1 MTFQDAISVT
11 KALGIRYLWVDSF
24 CIIQD
29 DEKDWEAQASLMAS
43 IYENAYI
50 TLAAGAS
57 ANDDGGFFA
66 QSLEKH
72 SKPHRINL
80 HVDGISHEIYM
91 RHGISHPDCAWPVEE
106 VFPLMTRAWVLQ
118 ERLLAKR
125 YLCFGSQEIFW
136 ECQEDVSC
144 SCAIVEGPF
153 NPRDGLPKFE
163 RCQTLKYQCSR
174 LNDIPSEDVSSLWR
188 GLVQRYTCRDLTK
201 PTDKLYA
208 LAGLAKKFQVP
219 VHIC

>member
-1 MTFQDAISVT
+1 LTKRVNLLANEKGIPLSELPMTFQDAISVT

-80 HVDGISHEIYM
+80 HVDGISHGIYM

-106 VFPLMTRAWVLQ
+106 VFPLMTRA
-118 ERLLAKR
+118 
-125 YLCFGSQEIFW
+125 
-136 ECQEDVSC
+136 
-144 SCAIVEGPF
+144 
-153 NPRDGLPKFE
+153 
-163 RCQTLKYQCSR
+163 
-174 LNDIPSEDVSSLWR
+174 
-188 GLVQRYTCRDLTK
+188 
-201 PTDKLYA
+201 
-208 LAGLAKKFQVP
+208 
-219 VHIC
+219 